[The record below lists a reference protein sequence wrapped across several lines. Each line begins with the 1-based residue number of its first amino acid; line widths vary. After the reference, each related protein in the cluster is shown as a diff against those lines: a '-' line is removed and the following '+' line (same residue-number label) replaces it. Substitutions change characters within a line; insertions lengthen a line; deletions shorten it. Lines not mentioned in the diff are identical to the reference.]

1 MKINGILALS
11 LLLAGCS
18 QLESFTQ
25 VGTNASTEEKFR
37 ACAISE
43 ASSKL
48 QNGTLFNQ
56 TFTATKDEIVQTCLK
71 KLAYDAIGF
80 DSEASQIADSVLSQF
95 RK

>member
-1 MKINGILALS
+1 MKIKGIFALLILVS
-11 LLLAGCS
+11 GCS
-18 QLESFTQ
+18 QLESLTQ

-37 ACAISE
+37 ACAINE
-43 ASSKL
+43 ATNKL

-71 KLAYDAIGF
+71 KLAYDAVGF
-80 DSEASQIADSVLSQF
+80 DAEASQIADSVLSQF

>member
-43 ASSKL
+43 A
-48 QNGTLFNQ
+48 
-56 TFTATKDEIVQTCLK
+56 
-71 KLAYDAIGF
+71 
-80 DSEASQIADSVLSQF
+80 
-95 RK
+95 